1 MGCICESGKK
11 INDGTSFRKGEQY
24 FNQTKDNNFNP
35 DEIIIPDN
43 SKDKV
48 NLYFSLV
55 NVVDPNQMHSFSISI
70 INNTKLGIKTYLV
83 DLEERS
89 GQEIRFGKTC
99 EIDYYFHRNQL
110 LLILPKVNG
119 VPIGKEKAIT
129 LSDLIRSYQG
139 LNVIFEGVGNLI
151 ITFKQRKIREIP
163 KEKII
168 SIFQF
173 TFNLKNNIFKD
184 PINIPEIYFLI
195 YISDNGKRALYK
207 SQEFNK
213 KNISSNI
220 IDLDN
225 ESLTINGN
233 KNTPLYIVL
242 FCPYINKN
250 NPIGNAEF
258 NLSLMEYNLSMDKIT
273 KLELLSSK
281 YDNIGT
287 VSINYNQKP
296 KITFIDY
303 LRKGMQINLDIAID
317 YTASNNDPQDN
328 PISLHNTDPRYPNDY
343 ERAIESCGSIVAFY
357 DYDQLFP
364 VYGFGGIPRSPYNP
378 TNSVSH
384 CFNVNFKQDP
394 MIKGIENIILA
405 YRQSLSKVTFAYP
418 TLFSPVIEKVI
429 QEIKYDLTNNR
440 EENHYYILLIL
451 TDGCINDMQQTRD
464 KIVEASYLPMSII
477 IVGIGK
483 ADFTLMD
490 QLDGDEEPVV
500 NSRGEPWKRDIVQ
513 FVEFEKF
520 KRAGIVNIGTDLTE
534 EVLKEIPTQV
544 EKYYNF
550 IGKFY
555 ESDYD

>member
-99 EIDYYFHRNQL
+99 EIDYYFHRKQL

-242 FCPYINKN
+242 FCTYISQSKS
-250 NPIGNAEF
+250 IGFAEF
-258 NLSLMEYNLSMDKIT
+258 NLNLMQDNLNMDEIT
-273 KLELLSSK
+273 TLELGGGRYGK
-281 YDNIGT
+281 IGT

-317 YTASNNDPQDN
+317 YTASNNDPHDN

-418 TLFSPVIEKVI
+418 TPFSPVIEKVI
-429 QEIKYDLTNNR
+429 QEIKYDLANNR

-550 IGKFY
+550 VGKFY

>member
-1 MGCICESGKK
+1 MGSICESSSNF
-11 INDGTSFRKGEQY
+11 NDGTTFKKGEQY
-24 FNQTKDNNFNP
+24 FNPKSDSSPSP
-35 DEIIIPDN
+35 DDIIYIDR
-43 SKDKV
+43 DRV

-55 NVVDPNQMHSFSISI
+55 NIVDPNQMHSFSISI
-70 INNTKLGIKTYLV
+70 INNTKLDIKTYLT
-83 DLEERS
+83 DLEERCS
-89 GQEIRFGKTC
+89 GKEIRYGQTC
-99 EIDYYFHRNQL
+99 EVDYYFHREQL

-129 LSDLIRSYQG
+129 LSDLIRSPKG
-139 LNVIFEGVGNLI
+139 FNIIFEGVGTLI
-151 ITFKQRKIREIP
+151 ITFTQRKMREIP
-163 KEKII
+163 SEKLT

-173 TFNLKNNIFKD
+173 TFNLKNNIFNN
-184 PINIPEIYFLI
+184 PNNIPDIFFII
-195 YISDNGKRALYK
+195 YISNNGKRALYK
-207 SQEFNK
+207 SQEFNNK
-213 KNISSNI
+213 KFSSNI
-220 IDLDN
+220 IDLDK

-233 KNTPLYIVL
+233 TNTPLYIVV
-242 FCPYINKN
+242 FCPQISQSKS
-250 NPIGNAEF
+250 IGFAKF
-258 NLSLMEYNLSMDKIT
+258 DLNLMQYNLNMDKIT
-273 KLELLSSK
+273 TLELGGGR
-281 YDNIGT
+281 YENIGT

-328 PISLHNTDPRYPNDY
+328 PIPLHNTDPRYPNNY

-378 TNSVSH
+378 TNQVDH
-384 CFNVNFKQDP
+384 CFNVNFKKDDP

-405 YRQSLSKVTFAYP
+405 YRQSLTKVTLSYP
-418 TLFSPVIEKVI
+418 TLFSPVLEKVI
-429 QEIKYDLTNNR
+429 QEVHYDLKNNR

-483 ADFTLMD
+483 ADFTLMN
-490 QLDGDEEPVV
+490 QLDGDEEPVI

-520 KRAGIVNIGTDLTE
+520 VKTDLVNYGKDLTE

-544 EKYYNF
+544 EGYFNF
-550 IGKFY
+550 VGKFY

>member
-1 MGCICESGKK
+1 
-11 INDGTSFRKGEQY
+11 
-24 FNQTKDNNFNP
+24 
-35 DEIIIPDN
+35 
-43 SKDKV
+43 
-48 NLYFSLV
+48 
-55 NVVDPNQMHSFSISI
+55 
-70 INNTKLGIKTYLV
+70 
-83 DLEERS
+83 
-89 GQEIRFGKTC
+89 
-99 EIDYYFHRNQL
+99 
-110 LLILPKVNG
+110 
-119 VPIGKEKAIT
+119 
-129 LSDLIRSYQG
+129 
-139 LNVIFEGVGNLI
+139 
-151 ITFKQRKIREIP
+151 
-163 KEKII
+163 
-168 SIFQF
+168 
-173 TFNLKNNIFKD
+173 
-184 PINIPEIYFLI
+184 
-195 YISDNGKRALYK
+195 
-207 SQEFNK
+207 
-213 KNISSNI
+213 
-220 IDLDN
+220 
-225 ESLTINGN
+225 
-233 KNTPLYIVL
+233 
-242 FCPYINKN
+242 
-250 NPIGNAEF
+250 
-258 NLSLMEYNLSMDKIT
+258 
-273 KLELLSSK
+273 
-281 YDNIGT
+281 
-287 VSINYNQKP
+287 
-296 KITFIDY
+296 
-303 LRKGMQINLDIAID
+303 MQINLDIAID

-451 TDGCINDMQQTRD
+451 NDGCINDMPQTRD

>member
-1 MGCICESGKK
+1 MGSICESRTKFS
-11 INDGTSFRKGEQY
+11 DGTSFRKGEQY
-24 FNQTKDNNFNP
+24 FKQTTDNNFNP

-213 KNISSNI
+213 KNIPSNI
-220 IDLDN
+220 ID
-225 ESLTINGN
+225 
-233 KNTPLYIVL
+233 
-242 FCPYINKN
+242 
-250 NPIGNAEF
+250 
-258 NLSLMEYNLSMDKIT
+258 
-273 KLELLSSK
+273 
-281 YDNIGT
+281 
-287 VSINYNQKP
+287 
-296 KITFIDY
+296 
-303 LRKGMQINLDIAID
+303 
-317 YTASNNDPQDN
+317 
-328 PISLHNTDPRYPNDY
+328 
-343 ERAIESCGSIVAFY
+343 
-357 DYDQLFP
+357 
-364 VYGFGGIPRSPYNP
+364 
-378 TNSVSH
+378 
-384 CFNVNFKQDP
+384 
-394 MIKGIENIILA
+394 
-405 YRQSLSKVTFAYP
+405 
-418 TLFSPVIEKVI
+418 
-429 QEIKYDLTNNR
+429 
-440 EENHYYILLIL
+440 
-451 TDGCINDMQQTRD
+451 
-464 KIVEASYLPMSII
+464 
-477 IVGIGK
+477 
-483 ADFTLMD
+483 
-490 QLDGDEEPVV
+490 
-500 NSRGEPWKRDIVQ
+500 
-513 FVEFEKF
+513 
-520 KRAGIVNIGTDLTE
+520 
-534 EVLKEIPTQV
+534 
-544 EKYYNF
+544 
-550 IGKFY
+550 
-555 ESDYD
+555 